1 MMVNWAQK
9 GPIGNVQ
16 GVPKKLQ
23 IIKIIPKLSAVGPN
37 QLKCHMMMFELYF
50 AARES

>member
-23 IIKIIPKLSAVGPN
+23 IKKNHTKIECCGAKSIKMSHDDV
-37 QLKCHMMMFELYF
+37 
-50 AARES
+50 